1 MQPAFFMIATSPASS
16 TFPPDAAPDDES
28 VEDVVLDVVL
38 DVEVLGELDVLDEVA
53 LELAG
58 GGVVLVDELVDEL
71 DVVSELLVAVLSDPQ
86 AVRPVIAKAAMV
98 IVRVR
103 FMFRPSHGGRGIG
116 EAGAGR
122 GVRVGSRDS

>member
-1 MQPAFFMIATSPASS
+1 MIATSPASS

-28 VEDVVLDVVL
+28 AAVVVLGAVAL
-38 DVEVLGELDVLDEVA
+38 DEVDVLDDVA

-58 GGVVLVDELVDEL
+58 GGVVLVDELDA
-71 DVVSELLVAVLSDPQ
+71 VSEVLVAVLSDPQ

-103 FMFRPSHGGRGIG
+103 FMIRPSHGGCANGR
-116 EAGAGR
+116 AGR
-122 GVRVGSRDS
+122 GPRWTRNWA